1 MGLFER
7 LNFLLV
13 FIVLGVEGINYLGME
28 EKELDQRI
36 RRGWKALINC
46 FEIGSIIQQWRLELR
61 RGFGLRAAQDQY
73 RYLHE
78 RRGNRFG
85 TLNILGILCGT
96 AWGFRTW
103 IETHH
108 FFWSVLHVF
117 CLNRQTKA
125 RVTAKCSFYLT
136 WPKRLQRDSRLQC
149 PNVIYASQNRLKK
162 S

>member
-7 LNFLLV
+7 LDFLLV

-73 RYLHE
+73 LYLHK

-85 TLNILGILCGT
+85 TLNKYGILCGT
-96 AWGFRTW
+96 AWGFRAW
-103 IETHH
+103 LEIHH

-117 CLNRQTKA
+117 FFACTGKQKPELQQNVHFIWPDLRGCKGIHA
-125 RVTAKCSFYLT
+125 CSV
-136 WPKRLQRDSRLQC
+136 QM
-149 PNVIYASQNRLKK
+149 
-162 S
+162 